1 MTTTTDRPDL
11 AERYGRAIQ
20 SSHLEVLADER
31 CSVDMLIAAGW
42 LEPGADSEDE
52 KLFAATGIGLYRLRS
67 EFDLARGQAIATT
80 RVLNEWAAERNQ
92 LRRQAAKEEPLM
104 RFGPTFARKFS
115 DPADEIDT
123 RIQRTALTERALIM
137 VHLKTL
143 DGASQTLGHF
153 ALALATRDAPKLP
166 EQAVRKIAGRALDY
180 WLDPLCPTCNG
191 TGAVGGYGEPRSI
204 CTDCG
209 GTSKRQV
216 RMGTDNTGHNFGRL
230 LLTKMDSMTDYVTG
244 RMRAYLANR

>member
-31 CSVDMLIAAGW
+31 CSVDMLVAAGW
-42 LEPGADSEDE
+42 VDE
-52 KLFAATGIGLYRLRS
+52 SLGTALYRLRS
-67 EFDLARGQAIATT
+67 EFDLARGQAVAATKALAAMQAQLDKARRAARQAPADAQLQAIADH
-80 RVLNEWAAERNQ
+80 LAAELDRV
-92 LRRQAAKEEPLM
+92 
-104 RFGPTFARKFS
+104 
-115 DPADEIDT
+115 
-123 RIQRTALTERALIM
+123 ALTERAMLLT
-137 VHLKTL
+137 HLKTL
-143 DGASQTLGHF
+143 DEASQSLGRF
-153 ALALATRDAPKLP
+153 ALALAVREAKQLH
-166 EQAVRKIAGRALDY
+166 ESAVRKIAGRALDY

-209 GTSKRQV
+209 GSGKRQV

-244 RMRAYLANR
+244 RMRSYLANR